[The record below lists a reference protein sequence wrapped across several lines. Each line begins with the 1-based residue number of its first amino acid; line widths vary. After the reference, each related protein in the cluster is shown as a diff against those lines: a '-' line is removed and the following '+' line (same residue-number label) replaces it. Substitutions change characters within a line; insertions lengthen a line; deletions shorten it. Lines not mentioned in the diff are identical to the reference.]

1 MNINRSGRCMEFSL
15 TIEQEQVRDLARR
28 FCRTEIAPLVD
39 YAEETET
46 FPVNIFR
53 KWGELGLLGLRYPEV
68 DGGSGMD
75 KVSDCLVREEL
86 SAVAQSFATAW
97 SAHCHLALWPIWR
110 IGTAA
115 QKEAYLKPGI
125 AGERIGSFA
134 LSEPDIGSNI
144 RELTTKAEKIDG
156 GYRLRGSKLYIS
168 NAPFADFM
176 LVAART
182 KPELS
187 NDAISLFIV
196 DLPHSNIAIS
206 KLKKEGIRASETGLV
221 QLDDVFLPDTSLLG
235 AREGTYPIIRESLNE
250 NRVGVSANAVGMAR
264 GAFDAA
270 LDYARTRLV
279 SGKPIINF
287 QAVAHKLADMSAE
300 IEAARCMV
308 MYGAFRVDN
317 KTLDAATA
325 AKVKLIATDTAVRV
339 TESAIRILGG
349 AGIMREYPVGRF
361 HRDALVYVIG
371 DGTAEIQ
378 RNIIARSLV

>member
-1 MNINRSGRCMEFSL
+1 MNFSL
-15 TIEQEQVRDLARR
+15 STEQEQVRDLARR
-28 FCRTEIAPLVD
+28 FCRAEIAPLVD
-39 YAEETET
+39 HAEETET
-46 FPVNIFR
+46 FPIRIFR
-53 KWGELGLLGLRYPEV
+53 EWGKLGLFGLRYPEA

-86 SAVAQSFATAW
+86 SAVSQSFATAW

-110 IGTAA
+110 IGTSA
-115 QKEAYLKPGI
+115 QKEAYLRPGL
-125 AGERIGSFA
+125 AGEKIGSFA

-144 RELTTKAEKIDG
+144 RELTTKAEKVSG

-187 NDAISLFIV
+187 NDAISLFIL
-196 DLPHSNIAIS
+196 DLPHPKIAIS

-221 QLDDVFLPDTSLLG
+221 QIDDVIVPEASLLG
-235 AREGTYPIIRESLNE
+235 GCEGTYPIIRESLNE

-264 GAFDAA
+264 AAFEAS

-279 SGKPIINF
+279 SGKPIISF
-287 QAVAHKLADMSAE
+287 QAMGHRLADMSAE

-308 MYGAFRVDN
+308 MYGAYRVDN
-317 KTLDAATA
+317 NTLDAATA
-325 AKVKLIATDTAVRV
+325 AKVKLIAADTAVRV
-339 TESAIRILGG
+339 TESAIRIFGG

-371 DGTAEIQ
+371 DGTVEIQ
-378 RNIIARSLV
+378 RNIIARSLMNP